1 MRKILSLRH
10 SREGGNPSPE
20 RSPWRFLWEM
30 DWLRRTGV
38 SRLRGND
45 DRRGEGENGFG
56 SLRRSAEHGFTPVR
70 RSAEHGFRSLRRS
83 AEHGFTLVE
92 LMVVIVIIGL
102 LATIVAI
109 NVIPATDTARVE
121 KAKADIATIEQALE
135 QYRLD
140 NLAYPSA
147 TDGLQALINPPAAL
161 AQPQRYRRGGYIK
174 KLPNDPW
181 GRPYHYAVPGRKGAF
196 DISSLGADGQP
207 GGDNENAD
215 IYSSEL

>member
-1 MRKILSLRH
+1 MLKLTSVRAEPVEALSFLERK
-10 SREGGNPSPE
+10 EKP
-20 RSPWRFLWEM
+20 F
-30 DWLRRTGV
+30 D
-38 SRLRGND
+38 RLRANGN
-45 DRRGEGENGFG
+45 ET
-56 SLRRSAEHGFTPVR
+56 LREA
-70 RSAEHGFRSLRRS
+70 
-83 AEHGFTLVE
+83 GFTLVE

-140 NLAYPSA
+140 NLTYPAGS
-147 TDGLQALINPPAAL
+147 DGLQALLNPPASL

-174 KLPNDPW
+174 KLPDDPW
-181 GRPYHYAVPGRKGAF
+181 GRAYVYTVPGRKGAF

-207 GGDNENAD
+207 GGDQENAD
-215 IYSSEL
+215 IYSSEI

>member
-1 MRKILSLRH
+1 MFKWKASVVRPALVEAPFDPDEEK
-10 SREGGNPSPE
+10 EGSFGNAGAA
-20 RSPWRFLWEM
+20 
-30 DWLRRTGV
+30 TT
-38 SRLRGND
+38 
-45 DRRGEGENGFG
+45 RGEQ
-56 SLRRSAEHGFTPVR
+56 
-70 RSAEHGFRSLRRS
+70 
-83 AEHGFTLVE
+83 GFTLVE

-121 KAKADIATIEQALE
+121 KAKVDIATIEQALE

-140 NLAYPSA
+140 NLSYPSA
-147 TDGLQALINPPAAL
+147 AEGLQALINPPASL
-161 AQPQRYRRGGYIK
+161 PQPQRYRRGGYIK
-174 KLPNDPW
+174 KLPDDPW

-207 GGDNENAD
+207 GGESENAD

>member
-1 MRKILSLRH
+1 MLKFLFTCHPGESRDPTFLLRLGNLKKIKRDS
-10 SREGGNPSPE
+10 
-20 RSPWRFLWEM
+20 
-30 DWLRRTGV
+30 
-38 SRLRGND
+38 
-45 DRRGEGENGFG
+45 
-56 SLRRSAEHGFTPVR
+56 
-70 RSAEHGFRSLRRS
+70 GFRRDDEE
-83 AEHGFTLVE
+83 ANEAGFTLVE

-121 KAKADIATIEQALE
+121 KAKADISTIEQALE

-140 NLAYPSA
+140 NLTYPSG
-147 TDGLQALINPPAAL
+147 TDGLQALLNPPPGL

-174 KLPNDPW
+174 KLPQDPW
-181 GRPYHYAVPGRKGAF
+181 GRAYLYTVPGRKGAF

-215 IYSSEL
+215 IHSSEL

>member
-1 MRKILSLRH
+1 MLKLTSVRAEPVEALS
-10 SREGGNPSPE
+10 
-20 RSPWRFLWEM
+20 FLEKKVEPF
-30 DWLRRTGV
+30 D
-38 SRLRGND
+38 RLRANGGKEA
-45 DRRGEGENGFG
+45 GEHRFT
-56 SLRRSAEHGFTPVR
+56 SA
-70 RSAEHGFRSLRRS
+70 RRS

-140 NLAYPSA
+140 NLTYPAGS
-147 TDGLQALINPPAAL
+147 DGLQALLNPPASL

-174 KLPNDPW
+174 KLPDDPW
-181 GRPYHYAVPGRKGAF
+181 GRAYLYTVPGRKGAF

-207 GGDNENAD
+207 GGDQENAD
-215 IYSSEL
+215 IYSSEI